1 MSQSIKIYVLQETPS
16 ADHSVPLGQA
26 AGMELPRGRH
36 FPLHRAGP
44 GSDSGSSGNSSADSI
59 DSSSSSNRPIGAG
72 VGGHASGLNAGPGL
86 GAEGGD
92 PQGAGGAP
100 AAVAGQQLPHLG
112 FPPVPASP
120 AGVSAASHLSAVVTS
135 TPAAAMQGQ
144 V

>member
-1 MSQSIKIYVLQETPS
+1 
-16 ADHSVPLGQA
+16 
-26 AGMELPRGRH
+26 MELPRGRH

-72 VGGHASGLNAGPGL
+72 VGGPNAGSGLVGDNA
-86 GAEGGD
+86 D
-92 PQGAGGAP
+92 PLAVGGAP
-100 AAVAGQQLPHLG
+100 VAAAGQQLPHLG

-120 AGVSAASHLSAVVTS
+120 AGVAAASHLSAVVTS
-135 TPAAAMQGQ
+135 TPAAALQSQ